1 MRLCLVLIGMVL
13 VLAACSSHP
22 APRLATAEAA
32 PRATAE
38 APIVPLV
45 AEEEAS
51 VTASSKPP
59 DAPTARR
66 REGSQKTAPKSTGD

>member
-1 MRLCLVLIGMVL
+1 MRLSLVLLGMVL
-13 VLAACSSHP
+13 ALAACSSHP
-22 APRLATAEAA
+22 VARP
-32 PRATAE
+32 TAE

-59 DAPTARR
+59 GAQKAR
-66 REGSQKTAPKSTGD
+66 ESAEKKPAATKHD